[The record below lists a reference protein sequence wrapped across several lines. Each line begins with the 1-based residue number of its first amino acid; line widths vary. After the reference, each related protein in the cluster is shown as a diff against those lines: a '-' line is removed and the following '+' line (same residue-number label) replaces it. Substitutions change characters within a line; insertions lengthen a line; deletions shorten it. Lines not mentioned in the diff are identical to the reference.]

1 MTGCLTALFTR
12 SGGLTGS
19 AQRFG
24 GGQGEAFRVGNISA
38 AAIRKGGC
46 ENDYARRAT
55 TFTTRFGLVCTTGI
69 GEEDILWASD
79 QMVLTIEGNKIYV
92 MA

>member
-1 MTGCLTALFTR
+1 MTGCLTALFIR
-12 SGGLTGS
+12 AGGLAG
-19 AQRFG
+19 AARRFG
-24 GGQGEAFRVGNISA
+24 NGF
-38 AAIRKGGC
+38 

-55 TFTTRFGLVCTTGI
+55 TFTTRVGLVCTTGI

>member
-12 SGGLTGS
+12 SGGLTG
-19 AQRFG
+19 AARRFG
-24 GGQGEAFRVGNISA
+24 GGQGGASRVGDISA
-38 AAIRKGGC
+38 SAIRTSGF

-55 TFTTRFGLVCTTGI
+55 TFTTRFGLVCTTGLW
-69 GEEDILWASD
+69 EEDILWASD